1 MKNNINKPDLKV
13 VVLTGLLIPFSASA
27 VQPLSEQAMDDVSF
41 ESGLNI
47 LNVYGPTSAGLSDD
61 IDPLTTSAEDK
72 EKQLITA
79 TTSAKELLED
89 AEGFQN
95 ESTTAQPI
103 DTNLSFKE
111 VEEAISAGI
120 STVGRADTTFDT
132 SSEIQYNKKSFIH
145 DAEFLSNGD
154 VIHTRDLQIDLLK
167 VEDIKGN
174 YRDEGRT
181 IGDIYLSNWESRGS
195 ATLSVE

>member
-1 MKNNINKPDLKV
+1 MKNNTNKPHLKAI
-13 VVLTGLLIPFSASA
+13 VLTSLLFSVPVSA

-61 IDPLTTSAEDK
+61 IDLLAPSAEDK
-72 EKQLITA
+72 EKQLVTA

-89 AEGFQN
+89 AE
-95 ESTTAQPI
+95 ESQDESVTAPPL

-120 STVGRADTTFDT
+120 STVGRAGTTFDT

-167 VEDIKGN
+167 IEDIKGN

-181 IGDIYLSNWESRGS
+181 IGDIYLSDWESRGS